1 MAKKPEQEKITKEDE
16 ITETEKEAVD
26 GIRETEKETKATS
39 IDLDGILGVPAQSA
53 SVMDVHA
60 ALDETYLECVFNEG
74 KPVDENRTTEKDT
87 VGGNGEE
94 EKICKEKEKRSK
106 EGERKSKEGQRRSK
120 EEKRGMTLWENCC
133 EGNLESARTALKG
146 GGDPN
151 SRGGFF
157 NRTCLMIAVHNLDE
171 DPFLDRVVDLLL
183 AQKGID
189 VNAKDR
195 YNSTA
200 LHIAGAYGN
209 LDTLRKLLAV
219 PGLLLNEKDNGGRTP
234 MMQAVILG
242 KTRAVQLMVAKK
254 FAREQQAKVSKV
266 ISTIDILFLILS
278 LKKQTLGVVVWPLR
292 QQQHLQQAECHA
304 GSTK

>member
-1 MAKKPEQEKITKEDE
+1 MAKKPEQEKE
-16 ITETEKEAVD
+16 IMETEKETVD
-26 GIRETEKETKATS
+26 GNRETEKETKATS

-60 ALDETYLECVFNEG
+60 ALDEKYLECVVNEG

-94 EKICKEKEKRSK
+94 QKICKEKEKRSK
-106 EGERKSKEGQRRSK
+106 EGERRSKEGQRRSK

-146 GGDPN
+146 GADPN
-151 SRGGFF
+151 SRGGFL
-157 NRTCLMIAVHNLDE
+157 NRTCLMMAVHNLDE

>member
-1 MAKKPEQEKITKEDE
+1 MAKKPEQEKE
-16 ITETEKEAVD
+16 IMETEKETVD
-26 GIRETEKETKATS
+26 GNRETEKETKATS

-60 ALDETYLECVFNEG
+60 ALDEKYLECVVNEG
-74 KPVDENRTTEKDT
+74 KPVEENRTTEKDT
-87 VGGNGEE
+87 VLHEIDLRNLKLVGGNGEE

-106 EGERKSKEGQRRSK
+106 EGERRSKEGQRRSK

-151 SRGGFF
+151 CRGGFL
-157 NRTCLMIAVHNLDE
+157 NRTCLMMAVHNLDE

-183 AQKGID
+183 AQEGID

-209 LDTLRKLLAV
+209 LATLRKLLAV
-219 PGLLLNEKDNGGRTP
+219 PGLLLNEKDLGGRTP
-234 MMQAVILG
+234 IVQAGNLG
-242 KTRAVQLMVAKK
+242 RMRAVQLIVDKK
-254 FAREQQAKVSKV
+254 FARAQQAKVSKV
-266 ISTIDILFLILS
+266 IF
-278 LKKQTLGVVVWPLR
+278 
-292 QQQHLQQAECHA
+292 
-304 GSTK
+304 

>member
-60 ALDETYLECVFNEG
+60 ALDETYLECVVNEG
-74 KPVDENRTTEKDT
+74 KPVDENRKTEKDT
-87 VGGNGEE
+87 VGGNGEK

-106 EGERKSKEGQRRSK
+106 EGERRSK
-120 EEKRGMTLWENCC
+120 GEKRGMTLWENCC

-209 LDTLRKLLAV
+209 LATLRKLLAV

-292 QQQHLQQAECHA
+292 QQQHLQQAECVA

>member
-1 MAKKPEQEKITKEDE
+1 
-16 ITETEKEAVD
+16 
-26 GIRETEKETKATS
+26 
-39 IDLDGILGVPAQSA
+39 
-53 SVMDVHA
+53 
-60 ALDETYLECVFNEG
+60 
-74 KPVDENRTTEKDT
+74 
-87 VGGNGEE
+87 
-94 EKICKEKEKRSK
+94 
-106 EGERKSKEGQRRSK
+106 
-120 EEKRGMTLWENCC
+120 MTLWENCC

-266 ISTIDILFLILS
+266 IITRFSTIPFS
-278 LKKQTLGVVVWPLR
+278 RFCHLKKQTLGVVVWPLR